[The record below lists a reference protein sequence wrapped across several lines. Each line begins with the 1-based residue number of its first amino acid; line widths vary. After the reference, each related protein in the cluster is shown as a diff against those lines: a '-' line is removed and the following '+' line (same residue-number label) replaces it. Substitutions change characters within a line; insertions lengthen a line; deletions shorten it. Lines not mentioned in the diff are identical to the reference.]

1 MGVGCVK
8 IDQKQSHHTVVCHS
22 LDMVCRTPPPPPP
35 PPPPQLINSIAMAVS
50 DATLS
55 VLNVFQLALLLVVF
69 LALRLV

>member
-22 LDMVCRTPPPPPP
+22 LDMVCRTPPP